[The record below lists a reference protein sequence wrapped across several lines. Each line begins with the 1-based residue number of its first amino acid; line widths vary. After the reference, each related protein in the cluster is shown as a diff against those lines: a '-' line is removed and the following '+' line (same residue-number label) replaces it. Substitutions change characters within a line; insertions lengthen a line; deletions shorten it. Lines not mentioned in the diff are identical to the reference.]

1 MTRRVRKPGGLPRLL
16 VAAVLITA
24 TLAGCTQ
31 KPALPRAVDTVDAF
45 IRAVNAQN
53 VQAVVATFASRDR
66 RSWPAVRLRRLIGR
80 SSFQGEIA
88 RFRMARTGS
97 VPQAPDDQLR
107 ATKSPAMTHAHYQI
121 TYWSRAAQRRVT
133 LKGRLSVLFQG
144 GRWSVG
150 WSKSVLWP
158 GVGAAVGWKVAY
170 RWPRRASI
178 LDRQGRRLAVG
189 SGSSRRYP
197 FHASAGTTLGHIG
210 ALAKKDV
217 QGEPGPGYVAG
228 DLVGASGLEQGLES
242 TLAGTPDSKLQIVG
256 RHGRVLRTVG
266 GKKGHP
272 GHSVKTTLDMKVQAA
287 AEAGYGTAT
296 GGAVVIDPR
305 TGDLLAAVSSS
316 PFDPNNYVGA
326 AGVQPF
332 NRALSGLYPP
342 GSSMKVVTASAALD
356 TGAVTP
362 TTQLSGP
369 KEFRGVRNF
378 ESESFRSLSFAQA
391 TEFSVNTAFAQVALK
406 LGAGRL
412 HHYADLFGFNRAPG
426 LPLGAATSSFPMP
439 QDESDLMWG
448 AVGQAQDLASPLEM
462 ASVAATIANHGK
474 RMDPRITLGTA
485 PRGRQVVSR
494 KTASEMTQLMELV
507 VRGGTGTA
515 ANIPGVTVAGKT
527 GTAEVDVNGVIKDHA
542 WFVCFA
548 PAQDPKV
555 AVSVVVEYGGVG
567 GKVAAPLAR
576 NILERVLPLVP

>member
-1 MTRRVRKPGGLPRLL
+1 MTRRVRKPQGLPRLL
-16 VAAVLITA
+16 IAAVLIAA

-31 KPALPRAVDTVDAF
+31 KPPLPRAVDTVDAF
-45 IRAVNAQN
+45 IRAVNSRN
-53 VQAVVATFASRDR
+53 VQALVATLGSRDR
-66 RSWPAVRLRRLIGR
+66 RHWPPTRLRRVIGR
-80 SSFQGEIA
+80 SLSEGKIA
-88 RFRMARTGS
+88 RLRMARTGS

-107 ATKSPAMTHAHYQI
+107 GTKSPAVTHAPYEI
-121 TYWSRAAQRRVT
+121 IYSSRAARRRVT
-133 LKGRLSVLFQG
+133 LKGELPVLFQG
-144 GRWSVG
+144 GRWNVG
-150 WSKSVLWP
+150 WSKNVLWP
-158 GVGAAVGWKVAY
+158 GVTAAVGWKVAY
-170 RWPRRASI
+170 RWPRRAAI
-178 LDRQGRRLAVG
+178 LDRHGRGLAVG

-197 FHASAGTTLGHIG
+197 FHASAGTTLGYMGSLGPKDLQG
-210 ALAKKDV
+210 AAS
-217 QGEPGPGYVAG
+217 GHTAG

-242 TLAGTPDSKLQIVG
+242 TLAGAPDSKLQIVG

-287 AEAGYGTAT
+287 AEAGYGAAT

-305 TGDLLAAVSSS
+305 TGDVLAAVSSS

-356 TGAVTP
+356 KGTVTP

-369 KEFRGVRNF
+369 KDFRGVRNF
-378 ESESFRSLSFAQA
+378 ESESFKSLSFAQA

-406 LGAGRL
+406 LGARRL

-426 LPLGAATSSFPMP
+426 LPVGAATSSFPRP

-474 RMDPRITLGTA
+474 RMEPRITLGT
-485 PRGRQVVSR
+485 PSQGRQVVSR